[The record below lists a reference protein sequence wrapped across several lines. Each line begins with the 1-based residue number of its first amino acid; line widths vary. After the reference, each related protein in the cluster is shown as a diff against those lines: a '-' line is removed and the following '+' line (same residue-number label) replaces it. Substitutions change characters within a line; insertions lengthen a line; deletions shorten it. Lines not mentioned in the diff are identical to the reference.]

1 MADASLDLDELV
13 DLKMLPAWVS
23 GPPPTER
30 YAQHDGEDRQERRG
44 RDRREGRGPQRK
56 RPTPNFQRPTSK
68 PEGPRRQFD
77 RPGAKDR
84 RPERPGQG
92 DRRPQRRDDRRP
104 GLRRGPHGKDR
115 PHQHHRPA
123 ERPLPPI
130 AVKFLPRAAAFQSVV
145 DQIKS
150 GTVAY
155 SLFAL
160 ARLFLE
166 KAPRHDVKL
175 TAPPN
180 TPLFQLGENGAVSVN
195 RDFLERNAFRFG
207 QADFY
212 KIEVTETEPIKGNFT
227 NVARDRLSGTLLG
240 PTNHHDYQRRLR
252 NLYEQRFSRRMNF
265 SDFQRQIQIVT
276 DPAEIEKWKDEAR
289 KVTTYS
295 TLREESAQTFSSVNE
310 AERHFQKNYLP
321 GIVKTVSEIVID
333 GPASR
338 HLHDRVLNKVIENE
352 WNRETR
358 SPSPM
363 MQELASGFREVGLHV
378 FRHRKGMLFVSPVF
392 PRPFRHDE
400 EGVSSQ
406 VRTILEAIGA
416 QPRIGRKELA
426 DKMIADPQKT
436 VEASVPAAEE
446 TEKAKL
452 ALASDL
458 LWLINTGYVI
468 EFNDGSL
475 DLPRVKTKAKDGSA
489 VEAGAPPAKEGVA
502 AAVLAAPKRSE
513 GGPAAGDGS
522 TESRPTE
529 KEADAALA
537 EEGVAAA
544 VLGAPEQGKGGSVS
558 SDGSTDY
565 APASSPEMNPD
576 KGIAA
581 ERYGSRPTEE
591 QPTEIGG
598 S

>member
-1 MADASLDLDELV
+1 MSDASLDLDELV

-30 YAQHDGEDRQERRG
+30 YAQHDGQDRQERRG
-44 RDRREGRGPQRK
+44 RDRREGLGPQRK

-68 PEGPRRQFD
+68 PEGPRREFD

-84 RPERPGQG
+84 GSERPGQG

-104 GLRRGPHGKDR
+104 ALRRGQHRKDR
-115 PHQHHRPA
+115 QHQHHRPV

-145 DQIKS
+145 EQIKS

-175 TAPPN
+175 TSPAG
-180 TPLFQLGENGAVSVN
+180 TPLFQLGENGAVSVD

-212 KIEVTETEPIKGNFT
+212 KIDVTETEPIKGNFT
-227 NVARDRLSGTLLG
+227 NVARDRLSGTFLG

-276 DPAEIEKWKDEAR
+276 DPAEIEKWKEEAR

-295 TLREESAQTFSSVNE
+295 TLREEPAQTFSSVNE

-321 GIVKTVSEIVID
+321 GAVKTVSEIVID

-338 HLHDRVLNKVIENE
+338 HMHDRVLNKVIENE
-352 WNRETR
+352 WNREMR

-378 FRHRKGMLFVSPVF
+378 FRHRKGMLFVSPIF

-400 EGVSSQ
+400 TGVSPQ
-406 VRTILEAIGA
+406 VRTILEVIGA

-426 DKMIADPQKT
+426 DKMIADPKKT
-436 VEASVPAAEE
+436 VEAAVPAAEE

-458 LWLINTGYVI
+458 LWLINAGYVI

-475 DLPRVKTKAKDGSA
+475 DLPRVKTKPKDGSGVEA
-489 VEAGAPPAKEGVA
+489 AAEAGSKQEATVEAGVHATPEHGEGESSAESDFASAPEKKEPVEVTTASVEEYVA
-502 AAVLAAPKRSE
+502 AAV
-513 GGPAAGDGS
+513 PAANDGS
-522 TESRPTE
+522 TE
-529 KEADAALA
+529 
-537 EEGVAAA
+537 
-544 VLGAPEQGKGGSVS
+544 
-558 SDGSTDY
+558 Y

-581 ERYGSRPTEE
+581 ERHGSRPTDKEE
-591 QPTEIGG
+591 PTEVGG

>member
-1 MADASLDLDELV
+1 M
-13 DLKMLPAWVS
+13 
-23 GPPPTER
+23 
-30 YAQHDGEDRQERRG
+30 
-44 RDRREGRGPQRK
+44 
-56 RPTPNFQRPTSK
+56 
-68 PEGPRRQFD
+68 
-77 RPGAKDR
+77 
-84 RPERPGQG
+84 
-92 DRRPQRRDDRRP
+92 
-104 GLRRGPHGKDR
+104 
-115 PHQHHRPA
+115 
-123 ERPLPPI
+123 
-130 AVKFLPRAAAFQSVV
+130 KFLPRESAFQSVV

-175 TAPPN
+175 TAPPD
-180 TPLFQLGENGAVSVN
+180 TPLFQLGETGAISVD
-195 RDFLERNAFRFG
+195 RHFLERNAFRFG

-212 KIEVTETEPIKGNFT
+212 KVDVTETEPIKGNFT
-227 NVARDRLSGTLLG
+227 NVARDRLSGSLLG

-252 NLYEQRFSRRMNF
+252 SLYEQRFSRRMNF

-295 TLREESAQTFSSVNE
+295 TLREEPSQSFSSVNE

-321 GIVKTVSEIVID
+321 GIVRTVSEIVVD

-338 HLHDRVLNKVIENE
+338 RMHDRVLNKVIENE
-352 WNRETR
+352 WNRETK

-363 MQELASGFREVGLHV
+363 MQELASRFREVGLHV

-392 PRPFRHDE
+392 PRAFRHDE
-400 EGVSSQ
+400 TGVSSQ

-426 DKMIADPQKT
+426 DKLIAGVSGED
-436 VEASVPAAEE
+436 AE
-446 TEKAKL
+446 KSKL

-458 LWLINTGYVI
+458 LWLINAGHVI

-475 DLPRVKTKAKDGSA
+475 DLPRVKKPKEGTAETESKQEAAVEEAVAVADSS
-489 VEAGAPPAKEGVA
+489 VEAGVPPAQQENKQTPQSAAESEERVEANATTADDNCGPSVSDGDAANGVSQ
-502 AAVLAAPKRSE
+502 KRPTTE
-513 GGPAAGDGS
+513 EFVGS

-529 KEADAALA
+529 KDE
-537 EEGVAAA
+537 
-544 VLGAPEQGKGGSVS
+544 
-558 SDGSTDY
+558 
-565 APASSPEMNPD
+565 
-576 KGIAA
+576 
-581 ERYGSRPTEE
+581 
-591 QPTEIGG
+591 PTEIGG